1 MIDDVPPMVHGGPGQ
16 ETRATPLVD
25 ASAVVATVGV
35 AAFCW
40 VVTVRRM
47 TGMDMGVET
56 TLGSFSFFVSA
67 WVSMMAAMMLPGALP
82 VALRTARATGRLAAA
97 PLFATMYIGVWTLV
111 GLAVYVVYQPHGT
124 AVAGVLTVAAGLYE
138 LTPLKQACRRRCRAD
153 SAGFAFGLDCVGSSA
168 GMMVLLLAVGVMNVA
183 WMCIVAL
190 LVLAQKLLPPRKMV
204 DVPIALAIVGLGV
217 AIAVAPSAIPGLT
230 PAM

>member
-1 MIDDVPPMVHGGPGQ
+1 MIDDVPPKIHGGRGP
-16 ETRATPLVD
+16 ETHATPLVD

-35 AAFCW
+35 AALCW
-40 VVTVRRM
+40 VVAVRQM
-47 TGMDMGVET
+47 KGMNMGVET
-56 TLGSFSFFVSA
+56 TLGSFSFFVAA

-97 PLFATMYIGVWTLV
+97 PLFAISYIAIWTLV
-111 GLAVYVVYQPHGT
+111 GLAVYVLYQPHGT

-138 LTPLKQACRRRCRAD
+138 LTPLKQACRRRCRAN
-153 SAGFAFGLDCVGSSA
+153 SSGFAFGLNCVGSSA
-168 GMMVLLLAVGVMNVA
+168 GMMVLFLAVGVMNIA
-183 WMCIVAL
+183 WMCVVAL
-190 LVLAQKLLPPRKMV
+190 LVLTQKLLPPRMV
-204 DVPIALAIVGLGV
+204 IDVPIALAIVGLGV